1 MLASLPAV
9 GRKVLLAHRERL
21 VIERRRKGI
30 VPSVEESELR
40 DHCDDLDDLD
50 DLAVT
55 PMLAQF
61 RDHLIGNAVRYVAG
75 SERHVERADFR
86 PALHDEYPVRDEA
99 AAGGVEDRKGLLF
112 VKVTSTPLAGI
123 FAGSF

>member
-40 DHCDDLDDLD
+40 DHRDDLD

-61 RDHLIGNAVRYVAG
+61 RDHLIGNAVRHVAG